1 MTSSTATKVLLAHIA
16 LWALTTARDYG
27 KLGHFIVSAPIA
39 SLSVCLPQ
47 PPVLTLVF
55 SSSLIPLIF
64 HLFVISN
71 PSFNLDFNYFPFT
84 RLSAILS
91 FLHLPHSP
99 PHRHPLPS
107 TLIALLLLQEDRL
120 PDGYIVSTSF
130 IERSVYNKRTE
141 QKGKKRKLWR
151 PLFLC
156 QCTLSAGFSNTNS
169 YCSEEIKDTLL
180 NASHFGCCHLKDLTH
195 STHKSSRCYT
205 VGDMW

>member
-1 MTSSTATKVLLAHIA
+1 MTSSSATKVLLAHIA

-107 TLIALLLLQEDRL
+107 TLIALLFLQGDRVGLDSLTAILSPPVLLK
-120 PDGYIVSTSF
+120 GVYITKEQSRKEKRGNCGDLCFFVSVLSQ
-130 IERSVYNKRTE
+130 RGSVIPTATAA
-141 QKGKKRKLWR
+141 RKSKT
-151 PLFLC
+151 LC
-156 QCTLSAGFSNTNS
+156 LMPPILDAV
-169 YCSEEIKDTLL
+169 I
-180 NASHFGCCHLKDLTH
+180 
-195 STHKSSRCYT
+195 
-205 VGDMW
+205 

>member
-64 HLFVISN
+64 HLFFISN
-71 PSFNLDFNYFPFT
+71 PSFNPDFNYFPFT
-84 RLSAILS
+84 RFS

-99 PHRHPLPS
+99 PHRHPSPS
-107 TLIALLLLQEDRL
+107 TLIALLFLQQDRVRLDSPTALLSPPALLKGVYITKEQSRREKRGNCGDLCFFVSALSQRGSVIPTATAARKSKTLRL
-120 PDGYIVSTSF
+120 MPPVLDAVI
-130 IERSVYNKRTE
+130 
-141 QKGKKRKLWR
+141 
-151 PLFLC
+151 
-156 QCTLSAGFSNTNS
+156 
-169 YCSEEIKDTLL
+169 
-180 NASHFGCCHLKDLTH
+180 
-195 STHKSSRCYT
+195 
-205 VGDMW
+205 

>member
-64 HLFVISN
+64 HLFFISN
-71 PSFNLDFNYFPFT
+71 PSFNPDFNYFPFI
-84 RLSAILS
+84 SAILS

-107 TLIALLLLQEDRL
+107 TLIALVFLQEDRVRL
-120 PDGYIVSTSF
+120 DSLTAILSPPVLLKGVYITKEQSRREKGGNCGDLCFFVSVPSQ
-130 IERSVYNKRTE
+130 RGSVIPTATAA
-141 QKGKKRKLWR
+141 RKSKT
-151 PLFLC
+151 LC
-156 QCTLSAGFSNTNS
+156 LMPPILDAV
-169 YCSEEIKDTLL
+169 I
-180 NASHFGCCHLKDLTH
+180 
-195 STHKSSRCYT
+195 
-205 VGDMW
+205 